1 MTLLRKAFR
10 KKVQMRSFLDII
22 VPRTCSVC
30 GRRLGLDENAIC
42 NVCLLHLPLTH
53 FDANPYDNE
62 MAKVFWGRIK
72 HFEKAFAMIYH
83 LSHSDSAHPIYK
95 LKYGNKPDI
104 GIDLGLF
111 IGRILKES
119 GFFDDID
126 AILPMPLAKKRLRQ
140 RGYNQSEMIAT
151 GLHDVSRLPVLHNVV
166 RRISFNGSQTD
177 KGRWDRALNV
187 DNAFE
192 LIDDTKIKGRHVLI
206 VDDVVT
212 TGATVCSLARQL
224 ETVDGVRISVAAI
237 GFAGNQS
244 SPTID
249 TSSKSL
255 R

>member
-1 MTLLRKAFR
+1 
-10 KKVQMRSFLDII
+10 MRSFLDII
-22 VPRTCSVC
+22 MPRTCSVC
-30 GRRLGLDENAIC
+30 GRRLGLDENIIC
-42 NVCLLHLPLTH
+42 NVCLMHLPLTH
-53 FDANPYDNE
+53 FDADPYENE

-72 HFEKAFAMIYH
+72 HFEKAFALMYH
-83 LSHSDSAHPIYK
+83 LSHSDSARPIYK
-95 LKYGNKPDI
+95 LKYFNKADV

-111 IGRILKES
+111 IGRILGES
-119 GFFDDID
+119 GFFADID
-126 AILPMPLAKKRLRQ
+126 AILPMPLAKKRMRQ

-151 GLHDVSRLPVLHNVV
+151 GLHDASHLPVLRNVV

-187 DNAFE
+187 EKAFE
-192 LIDDTKIKGRHVLI
+192 LIDNTKIKGKHLLI

-212 TGATVCSLARQL
+212 TGATVCSLAKQL
-224 ETVDGVRISVAAI
+224 ETVDGVRISVVTI